1 MVVPQHVK
9 MLPGIPLIAH
19 YILLMVLLIP
29 LSSSFTVPIFFSSI
43 ADDLYPSKLK
53 QLVID
58 DFILNTIGALIG
70 T

>member
-1 MVVPQHVK
+1 
-9 MLPGIPLIAH
+9 
-19 YILLMVLLIP
+19 MVLLIP